1 MKSDQVFGPLQ
12 HLKNLERRVVVPRS
26 RRDQAVGYDAYFET
40 VTPADGI
47 SNDKVDS
54 GSQWVLTL

>member
-54 GSQWVLTL
+54 GSQ